1 MNGNT
6 FDEDNIPELIGSL
19 EGSVAAP
26 DPAAI
31 HAGLSK
37 RRAVRKRLLGVAGAV
52 VAVAAL
58 GAGALALTGDD
69 TTTTETVSDDGS
81 RLGGLF
87 LQSDESPAVAV
98 DSAPRL
104 ETRFD
109 PDRSLRDQLVGRVFA
124 VGAVR
129 GDSQGFTANS
139 GQVIFNLDEFE
150 LPGEYGFPSGTDTIT
165 YTDVCHGSAYEIE
178 WTSSLNFSSLDQ
190 AESLQYSGI
199 EFRVVSEV
207 PTATLAKNVICSE
220 AHGRAAFDVG
230 DGITVGQA
238 PGSDVLTMGVICPPN
253 ALCAPKGLWTVD
265 LLTTETTSA
274 TEPVVPTPG
283 ETAPTTGAPTTT
295 TTTEPVIAGPPAFS
309 PSSNTVLS
317 GRWEPVGMWK
327 DGAAINLGGF
337 GGNISV
343 FGRSLSGNDGCNSH
357 GSGGFYATP
366 EGQAQLRPGGTDTA
380 GCQESE
386 ILAAFNAGT
395 FGANRWG
402 RTSVGNLVL
411 TNGSVVIE
419 FALAEAAP
427 TGSLQGV
434 SAPLN
439 TIWRSAQ
446 VADYDN
452 FGPEGS
458 GVTLTFTTEDD
469 GLNIAVVVVEGCAE
483 FGFAPTFVERGE
495 GPISFEPLNDV
506 EDGGPCELSEDAQ
519 LALDAMSRAN
529 YFVTAEGNVQFWD
542 GPQPLAVFAHEEE

>member
-1 MNGNT
+1 MSH
-6 FDEDNIPELIGSL
+6 EDDIPEIPDIISGIEGSL
-19 EGSVAAP
+19 RTP

-37 RRAVRKRLLGVAGAV
+37 RQAVRKRVLGAAGAV
-52 VAVAAL
+52 VAVVAF
-58 GAGALALTGDD
+58 GAGALAVTGDD
-69 TTTTETVSDDGS
+69 ATTTETASDDGVGFENLSS
-81 RLGGLF
+81 RIE
-87 LQSDESPAVAV
+87 QAPAVAE
-98 DSAPRL
+98 DSAPIEIASHHIAGPARVL
-104 ETRFD
+104 EASEGAEQFEFLTHVALDAPNGALEFWITNGCEEKSFSTDSDQPVLSRGRRIGQFTIGATVPVTNTHLEKANIACATD
-109 PDRSLRDQLVGRVFA
+109 SLPKYLDSRIEE
-124 VGAVR
+124 
-129 GDSQGFTANS
+129 GD
-139 GQVIFNLDEFE
+139 
-150 LPGEYGFPSGTDTIT
+150 
-165 YTDVCHGSAYEIE
+165 
-178 WTSSLNFSSLDQ
+178 
-190 AESLQYSGI
+190 
-199 EFRVVSEV
+199 VVSVER
-207 PTATLAKNVICSE
+207 TD
-220 AHGRAAFDVG
+220 AF
-230 DGITVGQA
+230 
-238 PGSDVLTMGVICPPN
+238 SYVLTSGGDNPWNM
-253 ALCAPKGLWTVD
+253 TVEI
-265 LLTTETTSA
+265 LTTTT
-274 TEPVVPTPG
+274 VP
-283 ETAPTTGAPTTT
+283 ATTT
-295 TTTEPVIAGPPAFS
+295 TTQPVIAGPPAFS

-337 GGNISV
+337 SGNISV

-366 EGQAQLRPGGTDTA
+366 EGQVQLRPGGTDVV

-452 FGPEGS
+452 FGPDGS

-469 GLNIAVVVVEGCAE
+469 GSDIAVVVVEGCGE
-483 FGFAPTFVERGE
+483 YGFAAAFDDQGE

-519 LALDAMSRAN
+519 LALDALSQAN
-529 YFVTAEGNVQFWD
+529 YFVTAGGNVQFWD